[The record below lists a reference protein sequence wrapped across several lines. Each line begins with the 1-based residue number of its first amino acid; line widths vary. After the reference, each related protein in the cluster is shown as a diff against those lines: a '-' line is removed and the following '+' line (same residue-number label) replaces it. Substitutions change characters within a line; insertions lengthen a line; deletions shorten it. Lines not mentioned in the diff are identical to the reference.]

1 MCGGR
6 VGKDGIHGVTAAS
19 EELTENTPAGHVQIG
34 DPYTQKKMQD
44 FLLEARDEDIIKF
57 ITDNGG
63 GGLSSS
69 VGETARFSNGCEVEL
84 EKVPLKYEGMD
95 QWEIWISESQE
106 RMTLAIEDK
115 EDFKKFIEQ
124 QIRYN
129 ESLEKVYNNKTQ
141 LVKQEKEKLT
151 YEKTEPEYIPFQVY
165 CYEVASVALIGAASL
180 VLMLFKLPIVDNT
193 QLYIYAVIVVV
204 DAIIILCALFIPLLI
219 LPRTSSEN
227 LLRWIKKHV
236 FRRN

>member
-1 MCGGR
+1 M
-6 VGKDGIHGVTAAS
+6 S
-19 EELTENTPAGHVQIG
+19 ENET
-34 DPYTQKKMQD
+34 
-44 FLLEARDEDIIKF
+44 II
-57 ITDNGG
+57 N
-63 GGLSSS
+63 LN
-69 VGETARFSNGCEVEL
+69 A
-84 EKVPLKYEGMD
+84 EGY
-95 QWEIWISESQE
+95 
-106 RMTLAIEDK
+106 LAIEDK